1 MLDRATDEDGG
12 SVDFKWAVL
21 SAWMSAW
28 TVSVAVATTMACSP
42 GMAST
47 LDRPA
52 SSSEAAVARVLHVQG
67 AVVVK
72 PAAGKSFTARAN
84 HDLVLTDELEA
95 AEGAFSVLLLR
106 NGHAVRVDDTGALAV
121 ADILLLN
128 APATNAPVDSQL
140 AQLLDPG
147 ETAAFP
153 AGVVRERAAAWR
165 IMIRA
170 GETAGAASESRA
182 RRPGAAA
189 GAAPAPSAA
198 PAKAAPPAPSP
209 PPSSSPAPKG
219 SRQAAKADMADMA
232 DMAGMARD
240 ESRDTDEKKSTAKVG
255 AKAGLAP
262 SEDDVAP
269 AMFLQARFGTTLAV
283 ARTSRTPT
291 TLPPS
296 VGDGQTLRGCIN
308 DVASNGMLPPSSTV
322 EVWLQVKDGVVVR
335 VRLSGA
341 LPVPTCAQT
350 LLKTPIPT
358 ANGWVVLQAPRT

>member
-1 MLDRATDEDGG
+1 
-12 SVDFKWAVL
+12 VDFKWAVV
-21 SAWMSAW
+21 SAWMSAS
-28 TVSVAVATTMACSP
+28 TLGVAVATTMACSP

-52 SSSEAAVARVLHVQG
+52 TSSEAAVARVLHVQG

-84 HDLVLTDELEA
+84 HDLVRTDELEA

-121 ADILLLN
+121 ADILLVN
-128 APATNAPVDSQL
+128 APATSTPVERQL

-153 AGVVRERAAAWR
+153 ATAVRERAAAWR
-165 IMIRA
+165 LMIRA
-170 GETAGAASESRA
+170 GETAGGASESRA
-182 RRPGAAA
+182 REASSPGA
-189 GAAPAPSAA
+189 GAAPAASAP
-198 PAKAAPPAPSP
+198 PAKAAAPSPSPSPSP
-209 PPSSSPAPKG
+209 PPPPPPPPPSPSPPKG
-219 SRQAAKADMADMA
+219 SRQAAKAD
-232 DMAGMARD
+232 MARD
-240 ESRDTDEKKSTAKVG
+240 ESRDTDEKKSTAKVD
-255 AKAGLAP
+255 ANAGLAP
-262 SEDDVAP
+262 SEDDMAP

-283 ARTSRTPT
+283 ARATGTPT

-296 VGDGQTLRGCIN
+296 MGDGQALRGCIN
-308 DVASNGMLPPSSTV
+308 DVVSVDMLPPSSTV

-341 LPVPTCAQT
+341 LPVPVCAQT
-350 LLKTPIPT
+350 LLNTPIST
-358 ANGWVVLQAPRT
+358 ANGWVVLQAPRP

>member
-1 MLDRATDEDGG
+1 M
-12 SVDFKWAVL
+12 DFKWAVL
-21 SAWMSAW
+21 SAWISAS
-28 TVSVAVATTMACSP
+28 TVIVAVATTMACSP

-52 SSSEAAVARVLHVQG
+52 TSSEAAVARVLHVQG

-140 AQLLDPG
+140 SQLLDPG
-147 ETAAFP
+147 ETATFP
-153 AGVVRERAAAWR
+153 ARVVRDRAAAWR

-182 RRPGAAA
+182 RGPGAAA
-189 GAAPAPSAA
+189 GAAPAPAES
-198 PAKAAPPAPSP
+198 PAKAAPPSPAPPPPP
-209 PPSSSPAPKG
+209 PPSPQR

-262 SEDDVAP
+262 SADDVAP

-283 ARTSRTPT
+283 ARATGAPTS
-291 TLPPS
+291 LPAS
-296 VGDGQTLRGCIN
+296 IGDGQALRGCIN
-308 DVASNGMLPPSSTV
+308 DVASVGMLPASSMI
-322 EVWLQVKDGVVVR
+322 EVWLEVENRVVVR

-341 LPVPTCAQT
+341 LPVPACAQA
-350 LLKTPIPT
+350 LLQTPVPT
-358 ANGWVVLQAPRT
+358 ANGWVVLQAPRP